1 MSGAQV
7 RLSGQLAV
15 ALPPAEAFRLFTP
28 RGEEEWVAGWL
39 PRFPVPTADDSE
51 PGTVFETDA
60 HGERTTWVVLG
71 RESGR
76 HVSYARVTPGSR
88 AGTVSVAVGEGRG
101 GGSAVRVTY
110 ELTAL
115 SPEGERELREFA
127 DGYPAFLASWERDIA
142 ARFGPSDTSR
152 TT

>member
-15 ALPPAEAFRLFTP
+15 AMPPAEAFRLFTP

-39 PRFPVPTADDSE
+39 PRFPVPTDDDSE

-71 RESGR
+71 RERGR

-88 AGTVSVAVGEGRG
+88 AGTVRVAVGAGHG

-115 SPEGERELREFA
+115 SPAGERELREFA

-142 ARFGPSDTSR
+142 ARFGPEATSR